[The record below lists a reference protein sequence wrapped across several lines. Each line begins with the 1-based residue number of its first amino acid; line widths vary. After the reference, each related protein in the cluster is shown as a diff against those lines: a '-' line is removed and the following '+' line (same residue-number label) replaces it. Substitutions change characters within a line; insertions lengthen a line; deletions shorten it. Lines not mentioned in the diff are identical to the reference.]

1 MNSLKRIFFTLKA
14 QLDDVAD
21 DFENHEAVAGV
32 AIKELEA
39 YHGKTRI
46 HQHRLQ
52 EMIQQFESK
61 LADLKKEAETWSA
74 RAVNSKDQDES
85 KALEC
90 VKRMLQAQKQMKAIE
105 PELTKAKEQF
115 GQYHNDLADI
125 QAQLHAL
132 HTQKEVL
139 SARQNRAHL
148 QSSLRSEHANPATG
162 AQAIFKRWE
171 QSVLGAELTGPIPP
185 VKDSFADQFAQEES
199 ALELK
204 MLLDELTTKPQAK

>member
-39 YHGKTRI
+39 FQGKTRL

-52 EMIQQFESK
+52 EMIQQFETK
-61 LADLKKEAETWSA
+61 RADLNKQADTWSA
-74 RAVNSKDQDES
+74 RAVKVKDHDEA

-90 VKRMLQAQKQMKAIE
+90 VKRLLQVQKQIKTIE
-105 PELTKAKEQF
+105 PELAKAKV
-115 GQYHNDLADI
+115 QYDQCHNDLADI
-125 QAQLHAL
+125 QAQLHASY
-132 HTQKEVL
+132 TQKEVL
-139 SARQNRAHL
+139 SARENRIHL
-148 QSSLRSEHANPATG
+148 HTSLRSESVNPSTG

-171 QSVLGAELTGPIPP
+171 QSVIGAELTNPIAAI
-185 VKDSFADQFAQEES
+185 KDSFADEFVQEES
-199 ALELK
+199 TLELK
-204 MLLDELTTKPQAK
+204 MLLDELANQHPTE